1 MITDILFITLVFI
14 VAVAVGFVA
23 GRIRAW
29 WKRGGNIIVASRIDI
44 EEGE

>member
-1 MITDILFITLVFI
+1 MITTTLYLALVFI

>member
-1 MITDILFITLVFI
+1 MFVTGILLFIASVIIGYTF
-14 VAVAVGFVA
+14 

-44 EEGE
+44 EEGNE